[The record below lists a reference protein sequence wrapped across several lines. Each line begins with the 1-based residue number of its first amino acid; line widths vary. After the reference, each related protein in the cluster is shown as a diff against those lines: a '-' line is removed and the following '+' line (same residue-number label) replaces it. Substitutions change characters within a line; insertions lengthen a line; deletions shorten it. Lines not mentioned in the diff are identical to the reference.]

1 MSWFNAKAFATGAIE
16 ELSDKIDRNVDEA
29 KTYEDEQREIA
40 KQSRRTISQRRGVV
54 NVLVSEAK
62 RLESLGVSKSQI
74 QAAHSSGPSGLME
87 LSKAVMAEV
96 KRRGGRDRFMS
107 EYDVKAMIDSTAIT
121 PEFKDMEYEEFISRS
136 MGLGE
141 QGAPEVATE
150 RNLLQRAFGYK
161 AKDAVRAKLDREMQG
176 GSMSL
181 LDINEA
187 ANRAAYESA
196 MPGSF
201 ATFSPAEYY
210 DNEAALKHHTS
221 AMKQINAGLINDL
234 KYKELLTLDDGGAAH
249 KQYRR
254 QLISSHAMTQFK
266 RYGKESIN
274 DPVIKWDSANLLG
287 PELYAEL
294 VLELG
299 FSEVVTGPLA
309 EKVVD
314 KTNVITL
321 DSGPKLTTG
330 IDGTV
335 TSIELNGAN
344 GNRVITDP
352 DKIKTILDRFE
363 MDGMIYPNA
372 EGKIT
377 GMSTTQPPLDSI
389 EDALGTPQ
397 TVTPDPSLL
406 EAVQPAFDAIEKQAA
421 EEAGKVKVKTTG
433 FANMG
438 EAQLARSTLEVG
450 AVVDIAGKKYKVTT
464 VTPDDPTS
472 NPNKYFVEVEEAEP
486 LTVGATNRKEAV
498 DAFNKVTGFLGN
510 LFSGD
515 GEETFL
521 INIPALEKPNS
532 AGVMPAKKQY
542 LKVSAETLAL
552 IKRVA
557 PELLDD
563 TAFIEE
569 FGSQEVDDAK
579 LERSQMRTNSV
590 KSNDRQI
597 KEMLEKAGYIIEDEV
612 E

>member
-1 MSWFNAKAFATGAIE
+1 
-16 ELSDKIDRNVDEA
+16 
-29 KTYEDEQREIA
+29 
-40 KQSRRTISQRRGVV
+40 
-54 NVLVSEAK
+54 
-62 RLESLGVSKSQI
+62 
-74 QAAHSSGPSGLME
+74 
-87 LSKAVMAEV
+87 
-96 KRRGGRDRFMS
+96 
-107 EYDVKAMIDSTAIT
+107 
-121 PEFKDMEYEEFISRS
+121 
-136 MGLGE
+136 
-141 QGAPEVATE
+141 
-150 RNLLQRAFGYK
+150 
-161 AKDAVRAKLDREMQG
+161 
-176 GSMSL
+176 
-181 LDINEA
+181 
-187 ANRAAYESA
+187 
-196 MPGSF
+196 
-201 ATFSPAEYY
+201 
-210 DNEAALKHHTS
+210 
-221 AMKQINAGLINDL
+221 
-234 KYKELLTLDDGGAAH
+234 
-249 KQYRR
+249 
-254 QLISSHAMTQFK
+254 
-266 RYGKESIN
+266 
-274 DPVIKWDSANLLG
+274 
-287 PELYAEL
+287 
-294 VLELG
+294 
-299 FSEVVTGPLA
+299 
-309 EKVVD
+309 
-314 KTNVITL
+314 
-321 DSGPKLTTG
+321 
-330 IDGTV
+330 
-335 TSIELNGAN
+335 
-344 GNRVITDP
+344 
-352 DKIKTILDRFE
+352 
-363 MDGMIYPNA
+363 
-372 EGKIT
+372 
-377 GMSTTQPPLDSI
+377 
-389 EDALGTPQ
+389 LGTPQ

-450 AVVDIAGKKYKVTT
+450 AVVDISGKKYKVTT
-464 VTPDDPTS
+464 VTPDDPTN